1 MSLYGPLK
9 NKKRTGGVA
18 SDRPGVLAEEM
29 RPEPAMGM
37 GQSWS
42 RQISLL
48 VFFRL
53 FEGSRLASRVTGC
66 QCVTWREVTCNL
78 VMAEIRLR
86 AGVVVRLLVCFG
98 GNTKP
103 IAFADRL
110 NMGYVN
116 WMWVW
121 ILPKAHLAVVTIRE
135 MVTTE
140 PTQSHSP
147 QGRGGLTKIKEKH

>member
-1 MSLYGPLK
+1 M
-9 NKKRTGGVA
+9 
-18 SDRPGVLAEEM
+18 
-29 RPEPAMGM
+29 
-37 GQSWS
+37 
-42 RQISLL
+42 
-48 VFFRL
+48 
-53 FEGSRLASRVTGC
+53 
-66 QCVTWREVTCNL
+66 
-78 VMAEIRLR
+78 MAEIRLR

-110 NMGYVN
+110 NME
-116 WMWVW
+116 
-121 ILPKAHLAVVTIRE
+121 AHLAVVTIRG